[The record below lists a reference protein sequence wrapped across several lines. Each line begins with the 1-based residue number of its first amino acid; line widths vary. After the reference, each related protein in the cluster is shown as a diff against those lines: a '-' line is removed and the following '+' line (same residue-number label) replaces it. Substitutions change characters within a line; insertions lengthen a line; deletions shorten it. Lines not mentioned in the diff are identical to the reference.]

1 MDKNVLWLRE
11 CRINKTIKALEAN
24 RMNGYLVNSREE
36 LINKIEELTNKGD
49 LVACGGSMSLFEA
62 GVIEHLRSGRYK
74 FLDRYKEGLKSED
87 IKNIFRETFSADV
100 FFTSANAITEN
111 GEIYNVDGNGN
122 RVAAMLYGPDKVI
135 IVAGY
140 NKIVGDL
147 DEAIKRNRMISAP
160 ANAKRL
166 DKKTPCAKVGF
177 CMDCKSPERLCREYT
192 LIRSQS
198 NSDRIHVI
206 FLNEELGY

>member
-49 LVACGGSMSLFEA
+49 VVACGGSMSLFEA
-62 GVIEHLRSGRYK
+62 GVIEHLRSGRYE
-74 FLDRYKEGLKSED
+74 FLDRYKEGLKPED
-87 IKNIFRETFSADV
+87 IKNIYRASFSADV
-100 FFTSANAITEN
+100 YFASSNAITEE

-135 IVAGY
+135 IVVGY
-140 NKIVGDL
+140 NKIVSDL
-147 DEAIKRNRMISAP
+147 EEAIERNRRISAP
-160 ANAKRL
+160 TNAKRL
-166 DKKTPCAKVGF
+166 DKKTPCAKIGT
-177 CMDCKSPERLCREYT
+177 CMDCKSPEKICREYT

-198 NSDRIHVI
+198 NTDRIHVI

>member
-11 CRINKTIKALEAN
+11 CIINKTIKALEAN

-198 NSDRIHVI
+198 NQDRIHVI